1 MMKRPQE
8 EKNTHTTIAH
18 SVQLAGGRG
27 ASLPA
32 VPMVK
37 EQEDP
42 VLSDPQPD
50 ASPTFDAP
58 SVPIQAKTQDSPLQA
73 FRAPVQKKNDT
84 GLPDQMKAGV
94 ENLSGYSMDN
104 VKVHYNSPK
113 PAQLQAHAYAQGTDI
128 HVAPGQEQ
136 HLAHEAW
143 HVVQQ
148 KQGKV
153 QATRQMKSNLPVNDD
168 PGLEKEADEMGAKAL
183 SAFSMPA
190 GSASANTREPGQ
202 VAQRWAAPSASQ
214 SAPIQLRGEFRQLND
229 TQRDEIETFAEVGYH
244 NASTQFETR
253 LGHLASIHPKAMAAA
268 DALTT
273 GALALVLQHL
283 GPTATLTQL
292 AKVFGT
298 DQKGNTGSVGR
309 EEDAIRA
316 IFEEGNFR
324 EKMTAV
330 YNAYA
335 NRQLAPIIS
344 DSIVHQKDQDLG
356 SMFNRPDDLMRD
368 RTERKERD
376 KPDRRTKQLP
386 DEVQFPPLS
395 EREENFGVE
404 EGELQ
409 WEPGMQYFYF
419 ELMSN
424 YAQEAR
430 QLRVPYGGGRS
441 GTAYIMLKAAMLLG
455 VPDLYD
461 MRLAVLGWMITAG
474 DHTFYEIMVAAK
486 EFGLEYVEGPLGYRL
501 VKPLQED
508 ELRGLMP
515 EGRLPDEYLDDDYKD
530 ELAQNR
536 FPAQQPQQLKA
547 ATGDTSDVIQGKFY
561 YHGRPDTRERVE
573 GGIERNIM
581 TMIESSRTGLDFD
594 PDSKGGF
601 YLTPDETVASN
612 WSKRKAE
619 RTRAD
624 AKKKKAVGP
633 DDRPIPTLF
642 SYDVDEKDMTEKLKG
657 RKYKT
662 KVEKEKIEFE
672 NEDEK
677 KAWQEHVLTSR
688 MGRKKQDL
696 DFVEGPMI
704 SNPVAA
710 TGIVRKMEQKKGKLS
725 AEELLEFQDENSKVE
740 QEDNGIVSPD
750 VPDKVGSEPQK
761 KQEEKKLSL
770 EQLAEVAHEHV
781 RWDPAA
787 DQIALYTQAAADIFE
802 AGKKPR
808 KILDWEDRDYEIL
821 EVRAS
826 LKKNAADK
834 RQLKEILA
842 MPRDQRAW
850 FLYNNRLFSESL
862 AAKEVF
868 RDTANEALKVAFPV
882 TEVRSKVWEE
892 SYKLDHPPGSIM
904 YEYDRL
910 INGSPPD
917 YDFKKLS
924 VLPGVAEAM
933 EVASKTPVPEKEKAI
948 PVVKPQT
955 PLIPLG
961 KDAVSVFEII
971 YRSKDQKAAL
981 PDSRNEAAVKDM
993 FNLTPDD
1000 FMTAYRELQ
1009 ALKLA
1014 HHDKLG
1020 PFLTKAGK
1028 KEGLNRFGQ

>member
-1 MMKRPQE
+1 MMKRSHE

-18 SVQLAGGRG
+18 PVQLAGGRG

-32 VPMVK
+32 VPVVK
-37 EQEDP
+37 EPEDP
-42 VLSDPQPD
+42 VLSDPQLD
-50 ASPTFDAP
+50 ASP
-58 SVPIQAKTQDSPLQA
+58 A
-73 FRAPVQKKNDT
+73 FNA
-84 GLPDQMKAGV
+84 
-94 ENLSGYSMDN
+94 
-104 VKVHYNSPK
+104 
-113 PAQLQAHAYAQGTDI
+113 
-128 HVAPGQEQ
+128 
-136 HLAHEAW
+136 
-143 HVVQQ
+143 
-148 KQGKV
+148 
-153 QATRQMKSNLPVNDD
+153 QMKSNLPINDD

-190 GSASANTREPGQ
+190 SSANANTSEPGQ
-202 VAQRWAAPSASQ
+202 VVQRWTAPSASQ
-214 SAPIQLRGEFRQLND
+214 PAPIQLRGEFRQLNN
-229 TQRDEIETFAEVGYH
+229 TQKDEIETFAEVGYH

-268 DALTT
+268 DALST

-356 SMFNRPDDLMRD
+356 SMFNRPEDLMRD
-368 RTERKERD
+368 RAERKERD

-404 EGELQ
+404 KGELQ

-461 MRLAVLGWMITAG
+461 MRLAVLGWMISAG

-501 VKPLQED
+501 VKPLEED

-547 ATGDTSDVIQGKFY
+547 ATGDTGDVIQGKFY

-573 GGIERNIM
+573 GGVVRNIM

-594 PDSKGGF
+594 PDDKGGF
-601 YLTPDETVASN
+601 YLTPNETVASN

-619 RTRAD
+619 RTRSD

-633 DDRPIPTLF
+633 DDRPIPTLY
-642 SYDVDEKDMTEKLKG
+642 SYDVDEEEMTAKLKG
-657 RKYKT
+657 KKYKT
-662 KVEKEKIEFE
+662 KVENEKIEFE

-696 DFVEGPMI
+696 DFVDGPMI
-704 SNPVAA
+704 SNPTTA

-740 QEDNGIVSPD
+740 QEDKGVVSPD
-750 VPDKVGSEPQK
+750 VPDTIGSEPQE
-761 KQEEKKLSL
+761 KQKEEKYKLSP
-770 EQLAEVAHEHV
+770 EQLAEVAHKHV

-802 AGKKPR
+802 AGKQPR
-808 KILDWEDRDYEIL
+808 KILDWEDDDYVQL
-821 EVRAS
+821 ELAEKQRLAEAEQLAEVLKMSREDRALFLDKNEPFANSASGKAVIKETIQKVVIAAFVHKGVRIKVRA
-826 LKKNAADK
+826 
-834 RQLKEILA
+834 EINK
-842 MPRDQRAW
+842 MD
-850 FLYNNRLFSESL
+850 N
-862 AAKEVF
+862 
-868 RDTANEALKVAFPV
+868 
-882 TEVRSKVWEE
+882 
-892 SYKLDHPPGSIM
+892 PPGSRT
-904 YEYDRL
+904 YEVDRL
-910 INGSPPD
+910 KNSDLPN

-924 VLPGVAEAM
+924 VLPGIAEAL
-933 EVASKTPVPEKEKAI
+933 EEASKTPLPEKKKVVQVPKAKV
-948 PVVKPQT
+948 PA
-955 PLIPLG
+955 PLSENATKVFKIIFESEGKRVDLPNS
-961 KDAVSVFEII
+961 KDAEAVGNKFGKLSTDE
-971 YRSKDQKAAL
+971 YYKAYLELSK
-981 PDSRNEAAVKDM
+981 R
-993 FNLTPDD
+993 
-1000 FMTAYRELQ
+1000 
-1009 ALKLA
+1009 KLA
-1014 HHDKLG
+1014 KFDETG
-1020 PFLTKAGK
+1020 PFLTPLGIEEATKA
-1028 KEGLNRFGQ
+1028 FI